1 MLSNS
6 STSKN
11 RADLIFYKQ
20 NMTGIRYYLD
30 TAQSDAMTVSSA
42 GRRSS
47 RPWANARRLPKQ
59 I

>member
-6 STSKN
+6 STSKK
-11 RADLIFYKQ
+11 RAELILYKQ
-20 NMTGIRYYLD
+20 YMTGIRYHLN

-47 RPWANARRLPKQ
+47 RPWANARRLPNQ